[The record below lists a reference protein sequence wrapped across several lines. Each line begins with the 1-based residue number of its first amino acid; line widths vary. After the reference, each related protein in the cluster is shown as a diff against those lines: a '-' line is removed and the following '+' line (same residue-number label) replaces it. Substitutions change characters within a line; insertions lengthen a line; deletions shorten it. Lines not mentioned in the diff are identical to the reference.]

1 VDDTLWEDNMP
12 LFQNLMDRTHD
23 AEETARAAL
32 EAAQRLEAHHANLMR
47 RAREAEEAAEMALA
61 TARRLEGH
69 QALRKAYA
77 EDRLARLEGAIR
89 ALARRVKALEAAL
102 NAHAQAQAED
112 RALDRARRLE
122 MARVELEDLAP
133 RVFAKRGGDVDVLV
147 AADQLRAL
155 LDQGRLEDVEPVLAR
170 WRAEVGG

>member
-1 VDDTLWEDNMP
+1 VDDTPWEDNMP
-12 LFQNLMDRTHD
+12 VIMNLIERTR
-23 AEETARAAL
+23 ALEEVAETALDRV
-32 EAAQRLEAHHANLMR
+32 
-47 RAREAEEAAEMALA
+47 
-61 TARRLEGH
+61 RRLEGQH
-69 QALRKAYA
+69 ALRKAYA

-89 ALARRVKALEAAL
+89 ALARRVRAIEAAL

-112 RALDRARRLE
+112 RARDRTRRLE

-155 LDQGRLEDVEPVLAR
+155 LDQGRLEEVEPTLAR
-170 WRAEVGG
+170 WRAEVAGG

>member
-1 VDDTLWEDNMP
+1 VDTLWEDNMP

-23 AEETARAAL
+23 AEEAARAAL
-32 EAAQRLEAHHANLMR
+32 EAAQRLEAHHASLMR

-69 QALRKAYA
+69 NALRKAYA
-77 EDRLARLEGAIR
+77 EDRLTRLEGAIR
-89 ALARRVKALEAAL
+89 ALARRVRALEEVL
-102 NAHAQAQAED
+102 NAQLQGQEED
-112 RALDRARRLE
+112 RAQERARRLE

-147 AADQLRAL
+147 AADHMRAL
-155 LDQGRLEDVEPVLAR
+155 LDQGRIEEVEPVLAR
-170 WRAEVGG
+170 WKGEVG

>member
-1 VDDTLWEDNMP
+1 MGIIL
-12 LFQNLMDRTHD
+12 NLMERTR
-23 AEETARAAL
+23 ALEEVADAAL
-32 EAAQRLEAHHANLMR
+32 ERV
-47 RAREAEEAAEMALA
+47 
-61 TARRLEGH
+61 RRLEGH

-77 EDRLARLEGAIR
+77 EDKLARLETAIR

-102 NAHAQAQAED
+102 NAQAQAQEEARAQD
-112 RALDRARRLE
+112 RTRRLE

-147 AADQLRAL
+147 AADQLRVL

-170 WRAEVGG
+170 WKRELQV